1 MTIKITIE
9 DVKEIAQE
17 KKRNPKM
24 REMKATKMNGDSEIG
39 APIIFD
45 VILDCS
51 GSMDD
56 LHDELVDCFNTIMI
70 PALAGVCQRNKS
82 SLRLGCMLFSGQ
94 LIPAW
99 YGYKSLKEL
108 GPKPLKREM
117 LNQPGLGGGT
127 ALYGAMRAGL
137 LWTADAMKEMKDE
150 GDGEIPTGKIIILT
164 DGANT
169 LDPSDPSIVTK
180 TIGQLGRAR
189 IQKVIGF
196 FNTSQGLKKHE
207 FDTMV
212 KNTGFE
218 GIGFYDIS
226 GEGNLA
232 KKRASFRHHFELFSR
247 EATANK

>member
-1 MTIKITIE
+1 MTIRITIE
-9 DVKEIAQE
+9 DVKEVAQE

-24 REMKATKMNGDSEIG
+24 GGMRATKMDRNSEIG
-39 APIIFD
+39 EPTIFD

-56 LHDELVDCFNTIMI
+56 LRDDLVDCFNTIMI
-70 PALAGVCQRNKS
+70 PALAGVCQRNKNA
-82 SLRLGCMLFSGQ
+82 LRLGCMLFSGQ

-117 LNQPGLGGGT
+117 LDQPGLGGGT

-137 LWTADAMKEMKDE
+137 LWTASAMKEMSDE
-150 GDGEIPTGKIIILT
+150 GDGETPTGKIIILT

-169 LDPSDPSIVTK
+169 LEPSDPSTVKRTVD
-180 TIGQLGRAR
+180 GLGKAKVK
-189 IQKVIGF
+189 KVIGF

-207 FDTMV
+207 FDAMV

-218 GIGFYDIS
+218 GVGFYDIAGGS
-226 GEGNLA
+226 DLKA
-232 KKRASFRHHFELFSR
+232 KRASFRHYFDLFSKD
-247 EATANK
+247 AANK